1 MNCDRIGS
9 LISKFDAS
17 ELGEVL
23 SRLVQCIVQLPPTP
37 KKVLAMYYYEN
48 LRPAEIATCFGL
60 TEHDIELIRTLTV
73 RLLQSNFCR
82 DLEQFKS
89 LDWTPLDMLLAAKER
104 PQRNVLGIL
113 TERKISAN
121 QVINPEKQ

>member
-17 ELGEVL
+17 ERGEVL

-37 KKVLAMYYYEN
+37 KKVLAMYYYEH

-89 LDWTPLDMLLAAKER
+89 LDWTP
-104 PQRNVLGIL
+104 
-113 TERKISAN
+113 
-121 QVINPEKQ
+121 